1 MKVIIF
7 AGGYGKRLW
16 PLSRKDTPKQFQ
28 KLFGDQT
35 SLENSFETI
44 SLKFKTEDI
53 YISTGEMYAG
63 QIKDVIPNFPN
74 ENIIIEPESRDTT
87 AAVAYAMAK
96 ISEKFPNEPVL
107 IRWQNSLIKAP
118 KKFAKALRDA
128 EELFENGEAN
138 LVYLG
143 VPSRYPNTTVGHI
156 KLGGLV
162 TKLNNGNVVYGFSGF
177 AEKPNKELAEKYHN
191 SGKYLWNPG
200 CYITTP
206 KYILSK
212 LKEHS
217 PEIYLPIEEIMESF
231 GKKNEWEV
239 TKKEFKKIP
248 KISIDYALW
257 EKLSGDDIKVIS
269 SEYDWHYISTW
280 ADLKNALK
288 SGTNL
293 KNIEKG
299 NVIELDTDNCLI
311 YNFGDK
317 KIIAAVGVSG
327 INVIDTGDAIL
338 IVSDERAGDVKKIL
352 DKLEEQ
358 GKENYL

>member
-44 SLKFKTEDI
+44 QLKFKVKDI
-53 YISTGEMYAG
+53 YISTGEMYAD
-63 QIKDVIPNFPN
+63 QINDVIPNFPK

-87 AAVAYAMAK
+87 AAVAFAMAK

-118 KKFAKALRDA
+118 KKFAKALTDA
-128 EELFENGEAN
+128 ESLFQNGEAN

-156 KLGGLV
+156 HLGNLI
-162 TKLNNGNVVYGFSGF
+162 TQLNNGNAVYNFKGF
-177 AEKPNKELAEKYHN
+177 AEKPPKELAIKYHN
-191 SGKYLWNPG
+191 SGEYLWNPG

-206 KYILSK
+206 NFILSK
-212 LKEHS
+212 LEEHS
-217 PEIYLPIEEIMESF
+217 PEIYKPIKKMLDAF
-231 GKKNEWEV
+231 GTKNEKEV
-239 TKKEFKKIP
+239 VKKEFSKIP

-257 EKLSGDDIKVIS
+257 EKLSGDGIKVIS
-269 SEYDWHYISTW
+269 SEYDWHYVSTW

-299 NVIELDTDNCLI
+299 EVIELDTDNCLI
-311 YNFGDK
+311 YNFDK
-317 KIIAAVGVSG
+317 KRIIAAVGVTG
-327 INVIDTGDAIL
+327 INVVDTGDALL
-338 IVSDERAGDVKKIL
+338 IVSDDRAGDVKKIL

>member
-28 KLFGDQT
+28 KLFGEET
-35 SLENSFETI
+35 SLENSFKTI
-44 SLKFKTEDI
+44 STKFKPEDI
-53 YISTGEMYAG
+53 YISTGEKYSE
-63 QIKDVIPNFPN
+63 QIFEVMPKFPKD
-74 ENIIIEPESRDTT
+74 NIIIEPESRDTA

-118 KKFAKALRDA
+118 KKFAKALKDA
-128 EELFENGEAN
+128 EELFESGEAN

-156 KLGGLV
+156 HLGELV
-162 TKLNNGNVVYGFSGF
+162 TKLNNGNSVYKFKGF
-177 AEKPNKELAEKYHN
+177 AEKPPKELAIKYHN
-191 SGKYLWNPG
+191 SGEYLWNPG

-206 KYILSK
+206 SFILSQ
-212 LKEHS
+212 LEEHS
-217 PEIYLPIEEIMESF
+217 PEIYKPIKKMLDAF
-231 GKKNEWEV
+231 GSKNEWEV
-239 TKKEFKKIP
+239 VKTEFSKIP

-257 EKLSGDDIKVIS
+257 EKLTGEGIKVIS
-269 SEYDWHYISTW
+269 SEYDWHYVSTW

-299 NVIELDTDNCLI
+299 KVIELDTDNCLI
-311 YNFGDK
+311 YNYDGK
-317 KIIAAVGVSG
+317 KVIAAVGVSG
-327 INVIDTGDAIL
+327 INIIDTGDALVIT
-338 IVSDERAGDVKKIL
+338 SDERAGDVKKLL
-352 DKLEEQ
+352 DILEEK
-358 GKENYL
+358 GMEEYL